1 MSYQEPCT
9 TGALSRK
16 QAKRLLGADWL
27 DFLEA
32 NGDRTS
38 YSSLTISNW
47 IGA

>member
-1 MSYQEPCT
+1 MSYQEPT

-32 NGDRTS
+32 TGDRTS
-38 YSSLTISNW
+38 YSHVVISNW
-47 IGA
+47 LGA